1 MLIDLALLILTV
13 RLFHSFIQY
22 GKKDFLNDFVLEGK
36 GRIMEVEADLRRY
49 RFEKESPNMNKGSLV
64 VNDFLFY
71 KKINL
76 LCQRHLA
83 KDCKPNSS

>member
-36 GRIMEVEADLRRY
+36 GLIMEVEADLRR
-49 RFEKESPNMNKGSLV
+49 
-64 VNDFLFY
+64 
-71 KKINL
+71 
-76 LCQRHLA
+76 
-83 KDCKPNSS
+83 

>member
-13 RLFHSFIQY
+13 RLFHSFVQY

-36 GRIMEVEADLRRY
+36 GVIMESKLILEDN

-64 VNDFLFY
+64 VKDLLFY
-71 KKINL
+71 KRKLICFANVF
-76 LCQRHLA
+76 
-83 KDCKPNSS
+83 